1 MHLLGHYKR
10 DRYTC
15 VKMAEKLRE
24 LYPEYYYRIIML
36 CNKHNVPL
44 SSRVY
49 SDNKHFTATDFIE
62 FSENALRIYNAKANN
77 ENKKIREKLDIL
89 TISDLKALQNYINQI
104 PENSN
109 SYTIKDNIQKDF
121 KKLSDNIKS
130 CFEQNTQF
138 NSAYLYG
145 RDIEAAKWYR
155 ELFEKEMEIQ
165 DKMISKCTEIHI
177 VESTF
182 DWAGLINKYNR
193 IAVRYYEQLEIA
205 EGNFYNLLIPEV
217 TTNEFSFYDLDE
229 IEKLIL
235 ENITDSISIQDLQT
249 RMHEYVEDDVLN
261 NNLDEYHNLLL
272 VFIKTLVLKKAI
284 KPSIK

>member
-1 MHLLGHYKR
+1 M
-10 DRYTC
+10 
-15 VKMAEKLRE
+15 
-24 LYPEYYYRIIML
+24 
-36 CNKHNVPL
+36 
-44 SSRVY
+44 
-49 SDNKHFTATDFIE
+49 
-62 FSENALRIYNAKANN
+62 
-77 ENKKIREKLDIL
+77 
-89 TISDLKALQNYINQI
+89 
-104 PENSN
+104 
-109 SYTIKDNIQKDF
+109 
-121 KKLSDNIKS
+121 
-130 CFEQNTQF
+130 
-138 NSAYLYG
+138 YG